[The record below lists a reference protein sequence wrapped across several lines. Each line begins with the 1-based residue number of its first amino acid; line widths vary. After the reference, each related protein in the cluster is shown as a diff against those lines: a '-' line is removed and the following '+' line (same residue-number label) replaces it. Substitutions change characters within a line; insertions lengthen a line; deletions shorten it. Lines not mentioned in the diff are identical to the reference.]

1 VTARALRDAPIA
13 VLGAGSWGTAL
24 AIQFARGG
32 RPVRLWG
39 RDRERLTAMAAGR
52 RNERYLAS
60 AQFPDS
66 LQVEPDL
73 ARALAGARDV
83 LIVVPS
89 HAFRALLSQLA
100 PHLAPDMH
108 VAWATKGFE
117 HGSLQLPHQVAREVL
132 GAERRV
138 AVLSGPTFAR
148 EVGAGLPTAMTV
160 ASPDAPYARALAHEL
175 SSANFRA
182 YTSTDIMGVEIG
194 GAVKNV
200 LAVGAGL
207 SDGLGFGAN
216 TRVALITRGLKEMT
230 RLGVALGAQ
239 RDTFMGLAGLGDLVL
254 TCTDDQSRNRRFGLL
269 LAAGRTAQAAL
280 AEIGQAVEGYA
291 AAGVI
296 HEVAAR
302 AGVEMPL
309 CEMAYRV
316 LYQHLPAR
324 DAVRSLMSRPIKAE
338 AE

>member
-1 VTARALRDAPIA
+1 VTERSGEAPLA

-24 AIQFARGG
+24 AIRFARGG

-39 RDRERLTAMAAGR
+39 RDGAALARLGAERCNA
-52 RNERYLAS
+52 RYLPGAAFPAS
-60 AQFPDS
+60 LAVVPKLS
-66 LQVEPDL
+66 AAL
-73 ARALAGARDV
+73 ARARDALV
-83 LIVVPS
+83 VVPS
-89 HAFRALLSQLA
+89 HALRELLTELA
-100 PHLAPDMH
+100 PHLGPEVH
-108 VAWATKGFE
+108 IAWATKGFE
-117 HGSLQLPHQVAREVL
+117 QGSGKLPHQVAREVL
-132 GAERRV
+132 GEARPT

-160 ASPDAPYARALAHEL
+160 ASSDAHYARALAQEL

-182 YTSTDIMGVEIG
+182 YTSTDILGVEIG
-194 GAVKNV
+194 GAVKNA

-230 RLGVALGAQ
+230 RLGRSLGAE
-239 RDTFMGLAGLGDLVL
+239 RETFMGLAGLGDLVL

-269 LAAGRTAQAAL
+269 LAAGRTPQEAL
-280 AEIGQAVEGYA
+280 TEIGQAVEGYA
-291 AAGVI
+291 AARAI

-316 LYQHLPAR
+316 LYEGLPAG
-324 DAVRSLMSRPIKAE
+324 DAVRSLMSRPIRAE

>member
-1 VTARALRDAPIA
+1 MSSRAQRAQAVA

-24 AIQFARGG
+24 AVQFARGG
-32 RPVRLWG
+32 RTVRLWG
-39 RDRERLTAMAAGR
+39 REPAALAVLARERVNA
-52 RNERYLAS
+52 RYLPGVDFPAS
-60 AQFPDS
+60 LEVQA
-66 LQVEPDL
+66 DL
-73 ARALAGARDV
+73 AQAVAGARDV
-83 LIVVPS
+83 LVVVPS
-89 HAFRALLSQLA
+89 QALRPLLGQLA
-100 PHLAPDMH
+100 PHLARGMH

-117 HGSLQLPHQVAREVL
+117 ADSGKLPHQVAREVL
-132 GAERRV
+132 GAERPV

-160 ASPDAPYARALAHEL
+160 ASRDAAYARSLAAEL

-182 YTSTDIMGVEIG
+182 YTSTDIRGVEIG
-194 GAVKNV
+194 GAVKNA

-239 RDTFMGLAGLGDLVL
+239 AQTFMGLAGLGDLVL

-269 LAAGRTAQAAL
+269 LATGLSPAAAL
-280 AEIGQAVEGYA
+280 ARIGQAVEGYA
-291 AAGVI
+291 G
-296 HEVAAR
+296 AR
-302 AGVEMPL
+302 AIRGVAQRAHVEMPL

-316 LYQHLPAR
+316 LYEGLPAQE
-324 DAVRSLMSRPIKAE
+324 AVRSLMSRPIKPE
-338 AE
+338 ID

>member
-1 VTARALRDAPIA
+1 MGEAPIA

-24 AIQFARGG
+24 AIHFAHAG

-39 RDRERLTAMAAGR
+39 RDRERLAEMAASR
-52 RNERYLAS
+52 RNDRYLPS
-60 AQFPDS
+60 AGFPPS
-66 LQVEPDL
+66 LHVEADL
-73 ARALAGARDV
+73 PRALEHARDV

-89 HAFRALLSQLA
+89 HAFRALLTLVA
-100 PHLAPDMH
+100 PHLEPEMH

-117 HGSLQLPHQVAREVL
+117 QGSLKLPHQIAREAL
-132 GAERRV
+132 GAARRV

-160 ASPDAPYARALAHEL
+160 ASPDAAYARALAQEL
-175 SSANFRA
+175 TSANFRA
-182 YTSTDIMGVEIG
+182 YTSSDIVGVEIG
-194 GAVKNV
+194 GAVKNA

-230 RLGVALGAQ
+230 RLGEALGAQ
-239 RDTFMGLAGLGDLVL
+239 RDTFMGLTGLGDLVL

-269 LAAGRTAQAAL
+269 LAAGRSAEKAL

-291 AAGVI
+291 ASRAI
-296 HEVAAR
+296 HEVAAT
-302 AGVEMPL
+302 AAVEMPL
-309 CEMAYRV
+309 CEMVYRV
-316 LYQHLPAR
+316 LHEGLPAKE
-324 DAVRSLMSRPIKAE
+324 AVRALMSRPIKAE
-338 AE
+338 DE

>member
-1 VTARALRDAPIA
+1 MTARSSSEVAVA

-32 RPVRLWG
+32 QPVRLWG
-39 RDRERLTAMAAGR
+39 RDRAGLAAMAVSR
-52 RNERYLAS
+52 CNERYLPS
-60 AQFPDS
+60 ARLPPS
-66 LQVEPDL
+66 LHLEPHL
-73 ARALAGARDV
+73 PAALAGARDV
-83 LIVVPS
+83 LVVVPS
-89 HAFRALLSQLA
+89 QAFRSLLSELA
-100 PHLAPDMH
+100 PLLAPAMH

-117 HGSLQLPHQVAREVL
+117 QGSLNLPHQVAREVL
-132 GAERRV
+132 GAGRRI

-160 ASPDAPYARALAHEL
+160 ASPDASYAQALAREL

-194 GAVKNV
+194 GAVKNA

-239 RDTFMGLAGLGDLVL
+239 PETFMGLAGLGDLVL

-269 LAAGRTAQAAL
+269 LAAGRSPQQAL

-291 AAGVI
+291 GARAI
-296 HEVAAR
+296 DAVAAR
-302 AGVEMPL
+302 AKVEMPL
-309 CEMAYRV
+309 CAMVYRV
-316 LYQHLPAR
+316 LYEKLPAKE
-324 DAVRSLMSRPIKAE
+324 AVRTLMSRPIRAE

>member
-1 VTARALRDAPIA
+1 MTRAAQRVSPVA

-24 AIQFARGG
+24 AVQFARTG

-39 RDRERLTAMAAGR
+39 RSREQLAVMARAR
-52 RNERYLAS
+52 VNERYLPDAP
-60 AQFPDS
+60 FPES
-66 LQVEPDL
+66 LEVTAEL
-73 ARALAGARDV
+73 AAAVHGARDV
-83 LIVVPS
+83 LVVVPS
-89 HAFRALLSQLA
+89 TALRALLTLLA
-100 PHLAPDMH
+100 PQLSAGMH

-117 HGSLQLPHQVAREVL
+117 ADTGKLPHQIAREVL
-132 GAERRV
+132 GAGRPI

-160 ASPDAPYARALAHEL
+160 ASPSAQYAQQLAQEL

-182 YTSTDIMGVEIG
+182 YSSGDIMGVEIG
-194 GAVKNV
+194 GAVKNA

-239 RDTFMGLAGLGDLVL
+239 ADTFMGLAGLGDLVL

-269 LAAGRTAQAAL
+269 LAQGFTPQAAL
-280 AEIGQAVEGYA
+280 ARIGQAVEGYA
-291 AAGVI
+291 AARAI
-296 HEVAAR
+296 RAVAAR
-302 AGVEMPL
+302 AQVEMPL

-316 LYQHLPAR
+316 LYEGLPAK
-324 DAVRSLMSRPIKAE
+324 DAVHALMSRPIRAE

>member
-39 RDRERLTAMAAGR
+39 RDRERLAAMAAGR

-280 AEIGQAVEGYA
+280 AEIAQAVEGYA